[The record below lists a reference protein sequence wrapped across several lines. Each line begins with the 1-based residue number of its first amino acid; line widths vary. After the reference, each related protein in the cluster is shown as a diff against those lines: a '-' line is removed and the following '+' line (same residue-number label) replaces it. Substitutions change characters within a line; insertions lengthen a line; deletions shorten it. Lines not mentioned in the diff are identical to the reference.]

1 MDRSQVVAAAVA
13 VLLTVAA
20 VLGVSAWPDRSGT
33 TTAVPLERD
42 VSPAPPPVR
51 ESVAPLVSEEQVQ
64 PDGGLVGIEVEV
76 GAEAEPAEAVP
87 PRPPDGTAVKVRPP
101 APEPETP
108 PERPPI
114 KSKVPRIVT
123 DIDERR
129 PEVPRVVT
137 DIDERLPPGRR

>member
-42 VSPAPPPVR
+42 VSPAPTPVR
-51 ESVAPLVSEEQVQ
+51 EIVTPPMPAEPSE
-64 PDGGLVGIEVEV
+64 PDGGLVGIEVEPEA
-76 GAEAEPAEAVP
+76 GAEATER
-87 PRPPDGTAVKVRPP
+87 RPLDGNAVKVRPP